1 LRTVCN
7 NGVGALLMIV
17 LKVWGLEMK
26 NCYRKKEIARIVK
39 ETSAL
44 LRYVDT
50 SPIGRRRNKWINEG
64 IKELELALEKVFSA

>member
-1 LRTVCN
+1 
-7 NGVGALLMIV
+7 
-17 LKVWGLEMK
+17 MK